1 MIIKQIKH
9 LTIDKGNNV
18 PVQVRASFWFLICTV
33 LQRSVSIITT
43 HIFTRLL
50 TKGEYG
56 QYGVFL
62 SWMGILTC
70 FVTMYIYSGVYPQ
83 AIVKYDKEKDKY
95 TSALQG
101 LTCMLVLLSAI
112 IYGSLFKLWNS
123 IFSLNTTQMV
133 AMFVI
138 IWANAIFGYWSAEQ
152 RNDYKYRALVIVTLV
167 ESVLQPI
174 LCVLLILHCPNKVN
188 GLVWGIAIATLTCY
202 APLLIQHMIKG
213 KVFFSKKMW
222 SYALRLAVPLIPH
235 YISTILL
242 TNSDRIMIRWIV
254 GEDAAGI
261 YTLAYTV
268 SICGVLINQAVLQT
282 LQPWIFQKIKDKD
295 FKSISS
301 MAYPALIGIAAANL
315 LIIVFTPEIVT
326 LFAPASYYEAK
337 WVMPPITMSVYYMFM
352 YNLFACFEL
361 YYEKT
366 AYVSMATGVGAI
378 LNILLNLVFINLFG
392 YFAAGYTT
400 LICYIVF
407 AVMHYHFMRKACKRE
422 AYEERI
428 YDIKKLI
435 IISAI
440 FMSVGFALMAT
451 YKINT
456 VRYAVIA
463 LTLVLAIIFR
473 SKIKKVLMRAY
484 SSLSNRSALQ
494 KDAL

>member
-1 MIIKQIKH
+1 MKRTPT
-9 LTIDKGNNV
+9 LLNGNKYKNA
-18 PVQVRASFWFLICTV
+18 PVQVKASFWFLICTV

-43 HIFTRLL
+43 PIFTRLL

-70 FVTMYIYSGVYPQ
+70 FVTMYIFSGIYPQ
-83 AIVKYDKEKDKY
+83 AIVKFQTEKNQY
-95 TSALQG
+95 SSAFQG
-101 LTCMLVLLSAI
+101 LTCVLVLTGAI
-112 IYGSLFKLWNS
+112 IYSSLMNFWNGV
-123 IFSLNTTQMV
+123 FSLNTTQML

-138 IWANAIFGYWSAEQ
+138 IWANAIFGFWSAEQ

-174 LCVLLILHCPNKVN
+174 LCVVLILHCPNKVN
-188 GLVWGIAIATLTCY
+188 GLVWGIAIATLMCY

-222 SYALRLAVPLIPH
+222 GYALRLAIPLIPH
-235 YISTILL
+235 YISSILL

-261 YTLAYTV
+261 YTLAYTI

-282 LQPWIFQKIKDKD
+282 MQPWIFQRIKGKD
-295 FKSISS
+295 FSSINS
-301 MAYPALIGIAAANL
+301 MAYPALIGIAAVNL
-315 LIIVFTPEIVT
+315 LIIVFTPEIVS

-352 YNLFACFEL
+352 YNLFASFEL

-407 AVMHYHFMRKACKRE
+407 AVMHYHFMRKACKS
-422 AYEERI
+422 AGYNERV

-451 YKINT
+451 YRVNI

-463 LTLVLAIIFR
+463 IMLVLAVIFR
-473 SKIKKVLMRAY
+473 SRIKGALMRAY
-484 SSLSNRSALQ
+484 CSLSNHSAPQ
-494 KDAL
+494 KDVV